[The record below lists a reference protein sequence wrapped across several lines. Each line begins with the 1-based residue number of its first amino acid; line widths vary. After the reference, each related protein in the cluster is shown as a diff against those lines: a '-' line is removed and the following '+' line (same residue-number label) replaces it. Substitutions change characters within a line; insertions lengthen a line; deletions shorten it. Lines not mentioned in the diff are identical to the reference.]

1 MFQDFDIK
9 LTGIKRNNDDDDEEL
24 NKCTKK
30 IKIENNIEIK
40 EEEKKIESSKIKN
53 NDSDDN

>member
-1 MFQDFDIK
+1 MY
-9 LTGIKRNNDDDDEEL
+9 
-24 NKCTKK
+24 KK

-40 EEEKKIESSKIKN
+40 EEEKKIENSKIKN